1 MSIESIA
8 PCGSWTSPVTS
19 ALITGATLQLGQV
32 RVAGAEIFWLEG
44 RPAEQGRQVL
54 VCRRADGRLDELSP
68 APFNVRNGVHEYGGG
83 AFTVDREGAVFT
95 HHGDQQFYR
104 VDGAA
109 GPRRLTRDLGM
120 RFADALIDRPRG
132 RLVAV
137 REDHT
142 RGRLPVNTL
151 VGVDLAS
158 GWQQVLATGHDF
170 YASPCLS
177 RDGRQLAWLTWDHP
191 RMPWDGSQLWRAELL
206 QDGTLGPAQCVAGG
220 PAESVFQP
228 AWSPQGELHFVS
240 DRSGW
245 WNLYRLR
252 AGAVQALHPRAAE
265 FGVPQWQFGLSTYG
279 FEPGGRIVCA
289 CCEGGEWRLGLLDA
303 ERGTLD
309 EIATP
314 FRALRDV
321 QVGDGFVVFNGGS
334 AAAPEAIVR
343 LDLAT
348 RSCET
353 LRSAGSAV
361 VDAAWVSGAQA
372 IRFDTEGGL
381 QAHAFFYPPKNSA
394 FRAPP
399 GERPPLLVLGHGGP
413 TAATSGAFKWAVQF
427 WTSRGF
433 AVADV
438 NYGGGSGYGRAY
450 RQRLAGQWG
459 VVDVDDMVNAARHLV
474 ASGAVDARRLAIRG
488 ASAGGYTALAA
499 LAFRRCFHAG
509 ASHYGVGDLEALA
522 RDTHKFESR
531 YLDTLVGPY
540 PERADLYRA
549 RSPVH
554 FAHQLASAM
563 ILFQGTEDKVVP
575 PNQARAMYEAV
586 RAKGLPVAFLLFEDE
601 QHGFRRA
608 ENIRR
613 ALEAELYFYGRVFG
627 FEPADAIVPVPIDN
641 L

>member
-1 MSIESIA
+1 MSNESIA
-8 PCGSWTSPVTS
+8 PCGSWASPVTS
-19 ALITGATLQLGQV
+19 ALITGATLQLGQL
-32 RVAGAEIFWLEG
+32 RVAGPDVFWLEG

-54 VCRRADGRLDELSP
+54 VCRRADGRIDELSP

-83 AFTVDREGAVFT
+83 AFTVDRDGVVFT
-95 HHGDQQFYR
+95 HHGDQQIYR
-104 VDGAA
+104 IDGTA
-109 GPRRLTRDLGM
+109 GPRRVTRDLGM
-120 RFADALIDRPRG
+120 RFADALMDRPRG

-137 REDHT
+137 REDHSV
-142 RGRLPVNTL
+142 GRLPANTL

-158 GWQQVLATGHDF
+158 GAQQVLAEGHDF

-177 RDGRQLAWLTWDHP
+177 PDGRHLAWLTWDHP
-191 RMPWDGSQLWRAELL
+191 RMPWDGTELWCADVLV
-206 QDGTLGPAQCVAGG
+206 DGTLGAPRCVAGG

-252 AGAVQALHPRAAE
+252 ADTVQALHPRAAE
-265 FGVPQWQFGLSTYG
+265 FGVPQWQFGMSTYG
-279 FEPGGRIVCA
+279 FEPGGRIVC
-289 CCEGGEWRLGLLDA
+289 CYCEGGEWRLGLLDA
-303 ERGTLD
+303 ERGALD
-309 EIATP
+309 EIPTP
-314 FRALRDV
+314 FRALRDL
-321 QVGDGFVVFNGGS
+321 QVGDGFAVFNGG
-334 AAAPEAIVR
+334 AATAPEAIVR

-348 RSCET
+348 RAFRT

-361 VDAAWVSGAQA
+361 DAAWVSEAEA

-381 QAHAFFYPPKNSA
+381 QAHAFFYAPKNGA
-394 FRAPP
+394 FRAPD
-399 GERPPLLVLGHGGP
+399 GERPPLLVIGHGGP
-413 TAATSGAFKWAVQF
+413 TSATSGAFKWAVQF

-433 AVADV
+433 AVVDV
-438 NYGGGSGYGRAY
+438 NYGGSSGHGRAY
-450 RQRLAGQWG
+450 RQRLVGQWG
-459 VVDVDDMVNAARHLV
+459 VVDVDDMVNAVRHLV
-474 ASGAVDARRLAIRG
+474 ERGAVDAQRLAIRG

-531 YLDTLVGPY
+531 YLDSMVGPY

-554 FAHQLASAM
+554 FAQQMASAM

-575 PNQARAMYEAV
+575 PNQARSMYDAV
-586 RAKGLPVAFLLFEDE
+586 RAKGLPVALLLFEDE

-627 FEPADAIVPVPIDN
+627 FTPADAIEPVQIDN